1 MLVVVM
7 IRSCF
12 VKILQTWYRYHRYQ
26 HNRNQPMLVLRSCC
40 SLRSR
45 RLWLQPRFYCY
56 PSLWLCCFLPWT
68 IGMPVRTRAFQA
80 AAATMMSNS
89 SRRRIIPA
97 TPATTRG
104 VDGVASIGH
113 PTIATTGSSSGIKPT
128 ALFSSLSSTNDDDD
142 DKEDVADGRRAM
154 ATTTASADTHPPP
167 KVETKKRKK
176 NKTATAAAVAVDTP
190 SPAAAAPTAV
200 PATIIS
206 STTSPSDYSPSYDSS
221 DYGEGN
227 PIGATTAAAAVLP
240 ETPPSNKKTSR
251 IRTTTAVVVTPSPAV
266 SSSSP
271 TTTTTSSS
279 DDSSPQQPVNIN
291 EKKVKKKRRGNPVD
305 STHSPPDD
313 WRNIWSL
320 VEELR
325 RDQTAPCDVSGCE
338 ALPDGTLSPA
348 IFRFQVLLSLMLSSQ
363 TKDAVVGAAVRAMQ
377 RDEVATVAALSVMAP
392 TRLNPYINKCSFH
405 NNKTKY
411 ILETVL
417 ILRDSYGSDIPT
429 TADELMTLPG
439 VGPKMAYI
447 CESVAWGTQSG
458 IGVDTHMH
466 RLFNQ
471 LGFVATKTPEQTRV
485 QLQSWLPR
493 EYWAVVN
500 GLWVGFGQEVQQEKA
515 KLLRKALYQCSR
527 PQEAL
532 RLFQRCGFTYYNI
545 KAQLAPADMARAEVI
560 WNSIVE
566 HKEQ

>member
-1 MLVVVM
+1 M
-7 IRSCF
+7 
-12 VKILQTWYRYHRYQ
+12 
-26 HNRNQPMLVLRSCC
+26 
-40 SLRSR
+40 
-45 RLWLQPRFYCY
+45 PRK
-56 PSLWLCCFLPWT
+56 
-68 IGMPVRTRAFQA
+68 
-80 AAATMMSNS
+80 S
-89 SRRRIIPA
+89 SRRRIPGTRA
-97 TPATTRG
+97 TGTTTRG
-104 VDGVASIGH
+104 VDDVASIGH
-113 PTIATTGSSSGIKPT
+113 PTIATSSSSGIKPT
-128 ALFSSLSSTNDDDD
+128 ALFSSLIFTNDDDDD
-142 DKEDVADGRRAM
+142 DKEDEADGRSAL
-154 ATTTASADTHPPP
+154 ATSASASADTHPPP
-167 KVETKKRKK
+167 KIETKKRKK
-176 NKTATAAAVAVDTP
+176 NRTATVAAVALDTP
-190 SPAAAAPTAV
+190 SPAAAAAPTAV

-206 STTSPSDYSPSYDSS
+206 STTSPSEDSPSYDSS
-221 DYGEGN
+221 SDYGEGKS
-227 PIGATTAAAAVLP
+227 IGATAAAAAVP
-240 ETPPSNKKTSR
+240 ETPPGNKKTSR
-251 IRTTTAVVVTPSPAV
+251 KRTTTAVVVTPSPV
-266 SSSSP
+266 VLSSSP

-279 DDSSPQQPVNIN
+279 SNDSSPQQPGNIN
-291 EKKVKKKRRGNPVD
+291 EKKVKKKRKGNPVD

-313 WRNIWSL
+313 WRAIWSL

-392 TRLNPYINKCSFH
+392 TTLNPYINKCSFH

-471 LGFVATKTPEQTRV
+471 LGYVATKTPEHTRV

-532 RLFQRCGFTYYNI
+532 RLLQRCGFTYYNI
-545 KAQLAPADMARAEVI
+545 QAQLAPEDMARAEVI

-566 HKEQ
+566 QEQ

>member
-1 MLVVVM
+1 M
-7 IRSCF
+7 
-12 VKILQTWYRYHRYQ
+12 
-26 HNRNQPMLVLRSCC
+26 
-40 SLRSR
+40 
-45 RLWLQPRFYCY
+45 PRK
-56 PSLWLCCFLPWT
+56 
-68 IGMPVRTRAFQA
+68 
-80 AAATMMSNS
+80 S
-89 SRRRIIPA
+89 SRRRIPGTPA
-97 TPATTRG
+97 TGTTTRG
-104 VDGVASIGH
+104 VDDVASIGH
-113 PTIATTGSSSGIKPT
+113 PTIATSSSSGIKPT
-128 ALFSSLSSTNDDDD
+128 ALFSSLIFTNDDDDDD
-142 DKEDVADGRRAM
+142 DKEDEADGRSDL
-154 ATTTASADTHPPP
+154 ATSASASADTHPPP

-176 NKTATAAAVAVDTP
+176 KKTATAAAVAVDTP
-190 SPAAAAPTAV
+190 SPAAAAPTTAV

-206 STTSPSDYSPSYDSS
+206 SSTSPSEYSPSYDSS
-221 DYGEGN
+221 SDYGEGKS
-227 PIGATTAAAAVLP
+227 IGATAAAAVLP
-240 ETPPSNKKTSR
+240 ETPPGNKKTSR
-251 IRTTTAVVVTPSPAV
+251 KRTTTAVVVTPSPAV

-271 TTTTTSSS
+271 TTTTSSS
-279 DDSSPQQPVNIN
+279 SNDSSPQQPGNIN
-291 EKKVKKKRRGNPVD
+291 EKKVKKKRKGNPVG

-313 WRNIWSL
+313 WRAIWSL

-392 TRLNPYINKCSFH
+392 TTLNPYINKCSFH
-405 NNKTKY
+405 NNKTKF

-417 ILRDSYGSDIPT
+417 ILRDSFGSDIPT
-429 TADELMTLPG
+429 TAAELMTLPG

-471 LGFVATKTPEQTRV
+471 LGYVATKTPEQTRV

-545 KAQLAPADMARAEVI
+545 QAQLAPEDMARAEVI

-566 HKEQ
+566 QEQ